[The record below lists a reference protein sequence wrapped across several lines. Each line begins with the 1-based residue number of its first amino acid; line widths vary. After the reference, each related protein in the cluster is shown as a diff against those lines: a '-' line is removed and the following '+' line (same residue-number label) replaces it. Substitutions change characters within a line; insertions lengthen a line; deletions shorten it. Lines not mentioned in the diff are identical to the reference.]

1 MKHVVVT
8 ARAEKDLRQLDKP
21 TRERVVAGL
30 RADLAPTPPPDNIDV
45 KPLRGAAPWMRLRIG
60 TYRVLFRALTT
71 SELKPLVEGLPKAD
85 RPTEGYLVERI
96 IHRRISTEQLE
107 RSSPR

>member
-1 MKHVVVT
+1 MTKHVKVT

-21 TRERVVAGL
+21 TRGRITEGLLAG
-30 RADLAPTPPPDNIDV
+30 LAPTPPPDNADV

-71 SELKPLVEGLPKAD
+71 AELEPLVEGIPKAD

-96 IHRRISTEQLE
+96 VHRRDLDRAVGTL
-107 RSSPR
+107 